1 MATIAGLHEVGHPLL
16 TVGARRHRGRA
27 QLVAL
32 VALGFNVL
40 LPERCGGLGVH
51 VGLANLVG
59 PRQRSGKSLC
69 AQQDHSLV
77 ETKDNSTKTI
87 LFHSAFKGIDP
98 VLGAAPEHGPEVVAE
113 GISLRGLVDAPSV
126 ETASTSAFVPA
137 KSSRDG
143 VRTQR
148 HGRS

>member
-1 MATIAGLHEVGHPLL
+1 M
-16 TVGARRHRGRA
+16 
-27 QLVAL
+27 
-32 VALGFNVL
+32 L
-40 LPERCGGLGVH
+40 LPETRSVLRAH
-51 VGLANLVG
+51 VGLARLIR
-59 PRQRSGKSLC
+59 PEIKSATCHLSLN
-69 AQQDHSLV
+69 AKDSLV
-77 ETKDNSTKTI
+77 EAQEYAAELTARE
-87 LFHSAFKGIDP
+87 L
-98 VLGAAPEHGPEVVAE
+98 VLEVADLVPATAPEHGPEVVAE